1 MERNNR
7 GVMIF
12 AIVVLGLMGLC
23 ALLLGAVALGAVTL
37 PKVDL
42 GGSASGEDRVERSF
56 EVGAAP
62 DLVIKNF
69 AGAVTVRVGADGVIQ
84 VTATKK
90 GWSESRRSQIAIDM
104 AQQESSVTVETR
116 LPSGL
121 GMVYVDLEITAP
133 AGTRL
138 SLNTGSGAVEVDS
151 LTGDLSVHTG
161 SGGIELRNVPGAI
174 EASTGSGGIDV
185 RGGGGPVNL
194 RTGSGGIDY
203 EGTPQGDCRFETGSG
218 GIRLRLPATL
228 NVTVDLS
235 TGSGGIEVDYDVLGQ
250 PARRSV
256 KGTVGTGD
264 QGSIYAH
271 TGSGSID
278 LEQQ

>member
-7 GVMIF
+7 SVMIF

-62 DLVIKNF
+62 DLTIKNF
-69 AGAVTVRVGADGVIQ
+69 AGAVTVRVGADSVIQ
-84 VTATKK
+84 VIATKK
-90 GWSESRRSQIAIDM
+90 GWSESRRSQIVIDM
-104 AQQESSVTVETR
+104 AQEESSVTVETR

-121 GMVYVDLEITAP
+121 DMVYVDLDITAP

-185 RGGGGPVNL
+185 LGGGGPVNL

-218 GIRLRLPATL
+218 GIRLHLPATL

-235 TGSGGIEVDYDVLGQ
+235 TGSGSIEVDYDDLGQ
-250 PARRSV
+250 PSRRSV
-256 KGTVGTGD
+256 KGTIGTGD